1 MEENRP
7 GDEQKKLILIVDD
20 DESIIQLMNRLCA
33 SHGYRTVVARNGRQA
48 LAAAQ
53 ETLPDL
59 ILMDAMMPEMNGFD
73 ATAALKKNVLT
84 AHIPVIMVTG
94 QDSFE
99 DRLTG
104 IARGAN
110 DFLTKPFNSQELA
123 LRIRNNLKIKEYG
136 DFLKGHNAIL
146 EEQVSARTAELN
158 AAMEKLHLA
167 HDKIKTAYLDT
178 IYRLTLAADYRDDD
192 TGMHIKRTSHYV
204 RLLGHALGLADDFIE
219 TVYYTSSMHD
229 VGKVGIP
236 DGILLKKSPLNPEEW
251 EIIKSHTLI
260 GAKILGG
267 SESSFLRMGESIA
280 LSHHERWDGTGYPY
294 GLKGDAIPIEG
305 RIMNIVD
312 QYDAMRSRRPY
323 KPSFDHDKTVQI
335 ITVGDDRTMP
345 AHFDPQVLAAFKE
358 IHLEFAK
365 IYDSFAL

>member
-1 MEENRP
+1 MGENVQ
-7 GDEQKKLILIVDD
+7 GDAQKKLILIVDD
-20 DESIIQLMNRLCA
+20 DEAIIKLLSKLCA
-33 SHGYRTVVARNGRQA
+33 NQGYNSVVARNGREA

-53 ETLPDL
+53 ENLPDL

-73 ATAALKKNVLT
+73 ATAALKKNALT

-99 DRLTG
+99 DRMTG

-123 LRIRNNLKIKEYG
+123 LRIKNNLKIKEYG
-136 DFLKGHNAIL
+136 DFLKEHNAIL
-146 EEQVSARTAELN
+146 EEQVKARTAELS
-158 AAMEKLHLA
+158 AAMEKLHHA
-167 HDKIKTAYLDT
+167 HDKIKTAYIET
-178 IYRLTLAADYRDDD
+178 IYRLTLAAEYRDDD

-204 RLLGHALGLADDFIE
+204 RLLSNVLGLADDFIE
-219 TVYYTSSMHD
+219 TVYFTSPMHD

-236 DGILLKKSPLNPEEW
+236 DGILLKKSPLSPEEW
-251 EIIKSHTLI
+251 ETIKSHTLI
-260 GAKILGG
+260 GAKILSG

-280 LSHHERWDGTGYPY
+280 LNHHERWDGNGYPR
-294 GLKGDAIPIEG
+294 GLKGEAIPIEG

-323 KPSFDHDKTVQI
+323 KPAFDHDKTVQI
-335 ITVGDDRTMP
+335 ITVGDGRTKP